1 MPHNEETV
9 TDSAA
14 ILSLALFQPDIPQ
27 NVGSLMRTC
36 ACLGVPLH
44 VIEPAGFVFD
54 DKKLRRAGMD
64 YADQAV
70 MVRHSSWTAFQTA
83 RTGSNTTS
91 RLVLLTT
98 KGGSDLTSFDFSA
111 GDTLLLGRESAG
123 VPEDVHSAADARICL
138 PMRPGVRSM
147 NVAVAG
153 AIAVFEALRRLQAL
167 PGSETMPTNFGESE
181 T

>member
-1 MPHNEETV
+1 MV
-9 TDSAA
+9 TESRD
-14 ILSLALFQPDIPQ
+14 ILSLALYQPDIPQ

-36 ACLGVPLH
+36 ACLGVPLQ

-64 YADQAV
+64 YADQA
-70 MVRHSSWTAFQTA
+70 MMERHSSWTVFQAA
-83 RTGSNTTS
+83 RAASERPG
-91 RLVLLTT
+91 RLILLTT
-98 KGGSDLTSFDFSA
+98 KGDSYLTSFAFQR

-123 VPEDVHSAADARICL
+123 VPEDVHDAADARVCL
-138 PMRPGVRSM
+138 PMKPGVRSM

-167 PGSETMPTNFGESE
+167 PGSETMPAGNGEGDR
-181 T
+181 

>member
-1 MPHNEETV
+1 MTNSGE
-9 TDSAA
+9 
-14 ILSLALFQPDIPQ
+14 ILSLALYQPDIPQ

-64 YADQAV
+64 YTEHAV
-70 MVRHSSWTAFQTA
+70 MQRHTSWTVFQAKRAAETPD
-83 RTGSNTTS
+83 S
-91 RLVLLTT
+91 RLLLLTT
-98 KGGSDLTSFDFSA
+98 KGDADLTAFDFRP
-111 GDTLLLGRESAG
+111 GDMLMLGRESAG
-123 VPEDVHSAADARICL
+123 VPGDVHAAADARLCL

-167 PGSETMPTNFGESE
+167 PGSERMPPIFEGGE